1 MTADLERHLTQRG
14 LKMISPEEG
23 PKLLLDEL
31 QFGKKGQTEVIMAR
45 ATEEAAAAGWTMPEI
60 GSTPVTES
68 DRIIAATA

>member
-31 QFGKKGQTEVIMAR
+31 QFGKKRETEVIIAR

-60 GSTPVTES
+60 ESTPVTES